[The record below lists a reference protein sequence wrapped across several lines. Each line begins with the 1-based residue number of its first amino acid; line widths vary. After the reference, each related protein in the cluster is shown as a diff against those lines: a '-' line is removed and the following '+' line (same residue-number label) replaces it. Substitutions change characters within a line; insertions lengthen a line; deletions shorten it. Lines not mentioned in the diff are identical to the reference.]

1 MTTNTPEPV
10 EPKVILCGMCGLN
23 EMVSKADYDAMKYAL
38 LETLLSTLPAL
49 QAERERT
56 EKAEADAK
64 HYHQKCEMLQ
74 TAMYE
79 AEEKAEAELSALEVK
94 TWNAAIEAA
103 AEGFE
108 LDDGH
113 YYDQVRESIL
123 RLKK

>member
-1 MTTNTPEPV
+1 MTTNTPEPTY
-10 EPKVILCGMCGLN
+10 PKIYYTFIESQFTGEGKNVPAVLK
-23 EMVSKADYDAMKYAL
+23 EDYD
-38 LETLLSTLPAL
+38 TLRSTL
-49 QAERERT
+49 QAERER
-56 EKAEADAK
+56 A
-64 HYHQKCEMLQ
+64 
-74 TAMYE
+74 
-79 AEEKAEAELSALEVK
+79 EKAEAELAALEVK